1 MKRSNAILFWL
12 VFLSLL
18 TACTLPTEPVSVTR
32 PVTAVPTTPIA
43 LATATTT
50 PTVTLTPFPTFTPWV
65 TVTPK
70 ASPTSPTPTP
80 LHLKGWLTN
89 ETTAN
94 ATLINSGAYLFFARD
109 ADLWRARPDGSDVEQ
124 LTFGGLFQRDLND
137 DNLVFLHN
145 PLVSPDGRFITFSN
159 DFETLYLVDI
169 TGKQP
174 VQPLSAR
181 SDEVAWS
188 PDSQQLAYLDP
199 QGTITILTIATGE
212 LRALANPPRF
222 DVGNLVFAPDG
233 RSLAYHCCF
242 TGQESPTTGE
252 IRVITLANGQEN
264 TVGET
269 WSSIGGGSP
278 PLCWIGPDEVTT
290 RDKVQADNPDNCTY
304 PYNSA
309 STLSPDKTQQA
320 FLALLSPDDNVYF
333 RRLGVMNT
341 TTDELVWQRDFDVI
355 LRRVSWSPDGTLLF
369 LHVVGDE
376 VWPRNGTSDDAIY
389 ALAADGS
396 GELVLVLENAVLLDV
411 IAAWGN

>member
-1 MKRSNAILFWL
+1 MKHSNSILLWL
-12 VFLSLL
+12 VFLGLL
-18 TACTLPTEPVSVTR
+18 AACTPPAEPVSVTR
-32 PVTAVPTTPIA
+32 PVTAVPATPIA

-50 PTVTLTPFPTFTPWV
+50 PTVTLTPWV

-70 ASPTSPTPTP
+70 ASPTLPTPTP
-80 LHLKGWLTN
+80 TPVHIEGWLTN

-94 ATLINSGAYLFFARD
+94 AATINSGAYLFFARD
-109 ADLWRARPDGSDVEQ
+109 ADLWRAQPDGSGIEQ
-124 LTFGGLFQRDLND
+124 LTFGGLFQRDPND

-159 DFETLYLVDI
+159 DFETLYLVDV
-169 TGKQP
+169 TGTQP

-188 PDSQQLAYLDP
+188 PDSQQLAHLDP
-199 QGTITILTIATGE
+199 QGTITVLDVATGV
-212 LRALANPPRF
+212 LTTLANQPRF

-242 TGQESPTTGE
+242 TGQKSPTTGD

-269 WSSIGGGSP
+269 WSSIGGGKP
-278 PLCWIGPDEVTT
+278 PLCWVSPGEVTT
-290 RDKVQADNPDNCTY
+290 VDKIQADYPDDCSH
-304 PYNSA
+304 PYNGSSA
-309 STLSPDKTQQA
+309 ISPDETQQ
-320 FLALLSPDDNVYF
+320 LSLGLLSPDDNVYF
-333 RRLGVMNT
+333 RRLIVRNT
-341 TTDELVWQRDFDVI
+341 ATDEVVWQRDFDVI
-355 LRRVSWSPDGTLLF
+355 LRRVSWSPNGPLLF
-369 LHVVGDE
+369 LHVAGE
-376 VWPRNGTSDDAIY
+376 EFWPRNGTSDDAIY

-396 GELVLVLENAVLLDV
+396 GELMLVLENAVLLDV

>member
-1 MKRSNAILFWL
+1 MKHSNSNLLWLLFFS
-12 VFLSLL
+12 FLA
-18 TACTLPTEPVSVTR
+18 ACTPPTEPVSVTR
-32 PVTAVPTTPIA
+32 PVTAVPATPIA

-50 PTVTLTPFPTFTPWV
+50 PTVTLSPWV

-70 ASPTSPTPTP
+70 ASPTVPTPTP
-80 LHLKGWLTN
+80 TPVHIQGWLAN

-94 ATLINSGAYLFFARD
+94 AARINSGAYLFFARD
-109 ADLWRARPDGSDVEQ
+109 ADLWRARPDGSGIEQ
-124 LTFGGLFQRDLND
+124 LTFGGLFQRDPND

-199 QGTITILTIATGE
+199 QGTITVLDVATGV
-212 LRALANPPRF
+212 LTALANQPRF

-233 RSLAYHCCF
+233 RSLAYSCCF
-242 TGQESPTTGE
+242 VWQDSTATGD
-252 IRVITLANGQEN
+252 IRVITLANGQED

-269 WSSIGGGSP
+269 WSSIGGGNP
-278 PLCWIGPDEVTT
+278 PLCWVSPNEVTT
-290 RDKVQADNPDNCTY
+290 IDKIQADYPDDCTY
-304 PYNSA
+304 PYNTVL
-309 STLSPDKTQQA
+309 TLSPDKTQKA
-320 FLALLSPDDNVYF
+320 FLALLNSNDNIYF
-333 RRLGVMNT
+333 RRLGVMDT
-341 TTDELVWQRDFDVI
+341 TTDEVVWQRDFDVI
-355 LRRVSWSPDGTLLF
+355 LRRAVWSLDGSLLF
-369 LHVVGDE
+369 LHVAGE
-376 VWPRNGTSDDAIY
+376 EFWQRNGISDDAIY

-396 GELVLVLENAVLLDV
+396 GELLLVLENAVLLDV